1 MISMAKKN
9 ADNNL
14 RNLKPGSFKYVWNHI
29 KKNKGA
35 MAGLIVLL
43 ILAVLCVLSTSIVPY
58 GVNEMNMADQF
69 ATPSAKHLFGCDE
82 LGRDIL
88 VRVLYGARYT
98 LSIGFASVAI
108 SVLIGVVVGA
118 IAGFFGGVLDSIIMR
133 VLDVF
138 QAFPHLLLAILFSS
152 VFGQGLDKAILALGI
167 AGVPGY
173 ARMIRA
179 QILTI
184 RGMEYIE
191 AATSINCTK
200 FRIIARHVIPN
211 AISPLI
217 VTMAMSIASA
227 GLSAASLSFLGLGV
241 QPPTPEWGAMLSGAR
256 QYIRAYPHM
265 VTIPGAFIAASVL
278 SFNLIGDAI
287 RDALDPKLKD

>member
-1 MISMAKKN
+1 MGKRIREN
-9 ADNNL
+9 TNNQA
-14 RNLKPGSFKYVWNHI
+14 NLKPGSLKYVWNHI
-29 KKNKGA
+29 KKNRGA
-35 MAGLIVLL
+35 MVG
-43 ILAVLCVLSTSIVPY
+43 LAVLMIMVVLCILSTVIVPY
-58 GVNEMNMADQF
+58 GINEMNMADQF
-69 ATPSAKHLFGCDE
+69 AVPNREHLFGCDE

-98 LSIGFASVAI
+98 LCIGFASVAI
-108 SVLIGVVVGA
+108 SATLGVAIGA
-118 IAGFFGGVLDSIIMR
+118 IAGFFGGVLDSLIMR
-133 VLDVF
+133 ILDIF
-138 QAFPHLLLAILFSS
+138 QAFPNLLLAILFSA

-167 AGVPGY
+167 AGIPSY

-179 QILTI
+179 QIMTI
-184 RGMEYIE
+184 RGMEYVE
-191 AATSINCTK
+191 AATSIDCTK
-200 FRIIARHVIPN
+200 FRIIAHHVIPN

-217 VTMAMSIASA
+217 VQMAMSIASA

-256 QYIRAYPHM
+256 QYIRDYPHM

-278 SFNLIGDAI
+278 SFNLIGDAV